1 MGPACEVTFSLG
13 DADPLDV
20 IDRVLVSVAG
30 RIERTRKGRAWAIW
44 IDGRPFHAA
53 ASEESGT
60 LSLSAGCNGA
70 EDYETLRSLASRFAE
85 ALGGVSTDPVK

>member
-1 MGPACEVTFSLG
+1 MGPACEVTFPSG
-13 DADPLDV
+13 DSHPLDV
-20 IDRVLVSVAG
+20 IDGVLASVAG
-30 RIERTRKGRAWAIW
+30 RIERTRKGRVWAVW

-60 LSLSAGCNGA
+60 LSLSAGCNEA